1 MTNLTKPGKTLP
13 MWQNM
18 VNVTECDHSNATNV
32 TSETNM
38 ASVTSVINITSVA
51 NMENVTERDKCK
63 NL

>member
-1 MTNLTKPGKTLP
+1 

-38 ASVTSVINITSVA
+38 ASVINITSLTIVTNLKTCDQMSD
-51 NMENVTERDKCK
+51 NMTNVTKHEKCDKV
-63 NL
+63 